1 MSNAEKIAAQIDG
14 LKLQI
19 ESAQELLDD
28 ARAANNRTGS
38 ALASLNV
45 TNLKYQIHDLERN
58 LAEASLGE

>member
-19 ESAQELLDD
+19 ESAQKLLDD